1 MRITHKDILG
11 KVSTFQAGENQ
22 FFKFSVVE
30 SCQLRHD
37 KKNIIKTS
45 GKTSLTFP

>member
-1 MRITHKDILG
+1 MRITSKDVLG
-11 KVSTFQAGENQ
+11 KVSTFQVCENQ

-30 SCQLRHD
+30 SCQLQHD

-45 GKTSLTFP
+45 GKTSLSFP